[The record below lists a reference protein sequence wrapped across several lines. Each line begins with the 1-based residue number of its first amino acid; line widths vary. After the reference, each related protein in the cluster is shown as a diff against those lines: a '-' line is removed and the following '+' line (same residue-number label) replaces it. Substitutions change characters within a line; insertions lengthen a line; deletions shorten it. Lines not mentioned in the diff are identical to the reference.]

1 MVFCDIHSPTFE
13 NMLGLRV
20 FFVSNIILLVSFH
33 GKCAVVER
41 DNTLHSRDD
50 GVNNALIE
58 AQSIGRIVN
67 RISNKEV
74 NQNPA
79 PPASYVGDITR
90 ASNSD
95 QEHPCP
101 HAPSDIPQINAA
113 VEPKIN
119 ENPSVTRTEFGS
131 QINSQST
138 YSSDFQLQIQNTR
151 PVQHIHYHYLVPNT
165 TPKPIVNYV
174 SQSDSNTYNVNF
186 ETNHYSTV
194 DSQPSHINGNNLLY
208 TNREVAQLNPL
219 YSAVDNSEYIY
230 DSPDEHQG
238 QASENTSVY
247 EFRDPGEIFID
258 ETQQLTATL
267 KTNTETP
274 SQNQPVDTVIPN
286 PNPPEVYFI
295 KYYDN
300 GSNQTT
306 ISPDSQKLIDSSNE
320 VSDGSGLIDIRAGID
335 EILDSQIKS
344 TTPYNE
350 HSEYNVA
357 IN

>member
-1 MVFCDIHSPTFE
+1 MVFCDIHLPTNE
-13 NMLGLRV
+13 KMLGLRV
-20 FFVSNIILLVSFH
+20 FFVSNIVLLGSFH
-33 GKCAVVER
+33 GKCAVVKN
-41 DNTLHSRDD
+41 DNTLISTDD
-50 GVNNALIE
+50 GVKNALIE

-67 RISNKEV
+67 RISNKEI
-74 NQNPA
+74 NPNPS

-90 ASNSD
+90 TSNTD
-95 QEHPCP
+95 QEYPCP
-101 HAPSDIPQINAA
+101 HASSDIPKINAA

-119 ENPSVTRTEFGS
+119 ENLSVTRTEFGS
-131 QINSQST
+131 QINSHST

-165 TPKPIVNYV
+165 TPKPTVNYV
-174 SQSDSNTYNVNF
+174 SQTDSNAYNVNS
-186 ETNHYSTV
+186 ETNHYSSV

-208 TNREVAQLNPL
+208 TNREVNPL
-219 YSAVDNSEYIY
+219 YSAVDNSGYLH

-247 EFRDPGEIFID
+247 EFRDPGEILID

-267 KTNTETP
+267 KANTETP
-274 SQNQPVDTVIPN
+274 SQNQPVDTVSPS

-306 ISPDSQKLIDSSNE
+306 ISPESQKLSDSSNE

-335 EILDSQIKS
+335 EILDSQLKS